1 MYFYDCYVIPVPCFI
16 NKLNYVF
23 IILGLLC
30 YVMLCYVMLCY
41 VIVAVQYVLSSV
53 IKAFNQGS

>member
-1 MYFYDCYVIPVPCFI
+1 MYFYDYYVILVPCFI
-16 NKLNYVF
+16 SKLNYVF
-23 IILGLLC
+23 IVLGL
-30 YVMLCYVMLCY
+30 LCY